1 MGKELLREVSNLT
14 GLSDEVIYNELSS
27 ILISKGIDLD
37 SITIEDLRSAM
48 AAYVREIIS
57 DCIDEERE
65 QNL

>member
-37 SITIEDLRSAM
+37 SVTIEDLRSAM

-57 DCIDEERE
+57 DCIDEEQRE
-65 QNL
+65 SL